1 MKKVAIIIKSLTLAL
16 CAWCVA
22 GTALAD
28 VVTSGNAY
36 RLIHRQTGKVVS
48 NGNNGA
54 KDRKF
59 QLEVKNLENDG
70 QEWTLQQLYADKEV
84 FFVYNAHHRMAID
97 MMLNSNQSNPA
108 LVQWYVEASD
118 NQNFLIQEV
127 EGMNEVYQFVAA
139 SQPSKLLKGNSDGTL
154 RMTEDFT
161 DEATLFELEATG
173 ETNHITFPVRNA
185 NFRITSVAQNK
196 VFSNRNEVG
205 RGALIY
211 LDEQQAENL
220 GQIWKINYAAKN
232 NKAYYQLINSNYQ
245 MAIDVALQGNGTLLQ
260 WTPDASNDNQLLT
273 FTEVEGLE
281 DVYQIKAGGKNVTA
295 QTDASLKM
303 TTEGSE
309 TTYFKF
315 DFVLASSG
323 PEPNYWEDET
333 RYEEN
338 KEAPH
343 ATYMP
348 YASVAAL
355 KADARFDYPWLDAE
369 GANML
374 PLNGVWKLKWAQGE
388 PKQVMLGA
396 EDFYGNDVNTAAWD
410 TISVPSC
417 LEMKGYGVPLY
428 INVNYAFQ
436 NNPPYIQM
444 KNGLHNSVGHYRRD
458 FTLPAE
464 WNEKNIFLHFDGIY
478 SAAFV
483 YVNGE
488 YVGYTEGAN
497 NTAEFDIT
505 PYAKVGEA
513 NNVSVAVIRWSD
525 GSYFE
530 GQDMWHMSGIHRD
543 VYLYATPKTFV
554 RDHYLTANLDVAT
567 RSGSLLAQLEID
579 NRTKVAAQKHITLSL
594 LNPEGKEVASTT
606 AVAEF
611 AAGEASKNL
620 TLALEGLNDLQLW
633 SSETPDLYTV
643 IIAQADAN
651 GTEEHIFA
659 TKHGFRKVEL
669 KNGRVYINNKKVLF
683 KGANT
688 QDTHP
693 VHGRSIDVPTMLK
706 DIQLMRQANMNTIR
720 CSHYPRQ
727 PKMYAMFDYYGIYCM
742 DEADVEAHANWDQ
755 SAYAK
760 RLANIESWKAM
771 MVDRTVRMVYGQ
783 RNHPSVIF
791 WSLGNESSGGKN
803 FNATYE
809 AVRKLDP
816 RPIHYEGATR
826 DATAPTDIF
835 SEMYPTVD
843 EATKHAAGNRSH
855 DATQPYFMCEYAHA
869 MGNAVGNLQEYWDG
883 MENGKYGIGGC
894 IWDWVDQSIYDA
906 QDIKNGTTVQNGV
919 HRYMSG
925 QDYGG
930 PHQGN
935 FVNNGLV
942 NGERE
947 WSAELNEVK
956 RVYQY
961 VKLLDFNAAT
971 KQITLRNDYPFMN
984 LDALTLSYAVLHN
997 GAVVEEGVADIPATE
1012 PFAETT
1018 VALPYTTELEAGEYH
1033 LNITLALKKG
1043 TRWCEAGH
1051 VVATFQQELQARAG
1065 LPALSVTGKAGVGKV
1080 SGEIIARGTDFE
1092 LRFSDTG
1099 DLKKWIVKGT
1109 PLIVEGA
1116 GPEYAN
1122 YRWVENDGPT
1132 ENSWGYNRGNGI
1144 SSKSVTYKKSSDN
1157 TYVTVTV
1164 KGEGSLSN
1172 YTYTYTIYANGI
1184 VDLKADY
1191 TPVSNNLR
1199 RLGMKMKFASD
1210 FENVSFYGRGPWEN
1224 FVDRK
1229 TGAYFGRYTSTVTD
1243 MFERYA
1249 HPQTMGTREDLR
1261 ELRLTNAEGQGV
1273 MVETQGD
1280 VSFSVLHY
1288 DDETLAN
1295 CLHQWNLPENSG
1307 DIVAHFDYMQK
1318 GIGNGSCGQGTG
1330 TLGKYCIPTSGTY
1343 THTLRFTPIGFGLPT
1358 GIESTETVVDQ
1369 FVITHNET
1377 TVKVAGTI
1385 TAGTTVTV
1393 YDIAGKIVS
1402 STKATSTTSALTLNL
1417 GIHPFGSYIVVV
1429 RIPEGEVRTHKMLF

>member
-1 MKKVAIIIKSLTLAL
+1 MKKVTMIKSLALAL

-22 GTALAD
+22 GTAWAD

-36 RLIHRQTGKVVS
+36 RLVHQQTGKVVS

-59 QLEVKNLENDG
+59 LLEVKDLENDG
-70 QEWTLQQLYADKEV
+70 QEWTLQQLYANKEV

-97 MMLNSNQSNPA
+97 MMLNSNQANPA

-127 EGMNEVYQFVAA
+127 EGLSEVYQFVAA
-139 SQPSKLLKGNSDGTL
+139 AQPTKLLKGNSDGTL
-154 RMTEDFT
+154 RMTEDFA
-161 DEATLFELEATG
+161 DEATYFALEATG
-173 ETNHITFPVRNA
+173 DNNHITFPVRNA
-185 NFRITSVAQNK
+185 NFRITSVAQDK
-196 VFSNRNEVG
+196 VFSNRNNG
-205 RGALIY
+205 ANGALVY
-211 LDEQQAENL
+211 LDPKEDDDL
-220 GQIWKINYAAKN
+220 GQLWKVNPSAKGSVM
-232 NKAYYQLINSNYQ
+232 YYQLINTTYQ
-245 MAIDVALQGNGTLLQ
+245 SAIDAALEGKKQLLQ
-260 WTPDASNDNQLLT
+260 WTPNGTNNNQLYL
-273 FTEVEGLE
+273 FEEVAGTK
-281 DVYQIKAGGKNVTA
+281 DIYRIKAGNFFVTA
-295 QTDASLKM
+295 QTDATLKM
-303 TTEGSE
+303 TSEEGE
-309 TTYFKF
+309 ATHFTF
-315 DFVLASSG
+315 DFVVG
-323 PEPNYWEDET
+323 PSDPDPNYWEDET

-396 EDFYGNDVNTAAWD
+396 DDFYGNEVSTEGWD
-410 TISVPSC
+410 TIGVPSC

-436 NNPPYIQM
+436 NNPPLIQM

-483 YVNGE
+483 YVNGQ
-488 YVGYTEGAN
+488 YVGYSEGAN

-525 GSYFE
+525 GSYLE

-554 RDHYLTANLDVAT
+554 RDHYLKANINVGAC
-567 RSGSLLAQLEID
+567 SGSLTAQLEMD
-579 NRTKVAAQKHITLSL
+579 NRTKVAAQKQITLSL
-594 LNPEGKEVASTT
+594 LNPEGTEVASTT
-606 AVAEF
+606 AIAEF
-611 AAGEASKNL
+611 EAGEASKKLSLRLDNL
-620 TLALEGLNDLQLW
+620 TDLQLW

-651 GTEEHIFA
+651 GTEEHVFA
-659 TKHGFRKVEL
+659 TKYGFRKVEL
-669 KNGRVYINNKKVLF
+669 KNGRIYINNKKVLF

-755 SAYAK
+755 SAAAK
-760 RLANIESWKAM
+760 RIANMDSWKAM

-803 FNATYE
+803 FNATYD
-809 AVRKLDP
+809 AVRNLDP

-826 DATAPTDIF
+826 DWTSPTDIF
-835 SEMYPTVD
+835 SEMYPTVA
-843 EATKHAAGNRSH
+843 EATNNAAGIRQH
-855 DATQPYFMCEYAHA
+855 HPDQPYFMCEYAHA

-883 MENGKYGIGGC
+883 IENGKYGIGGC

-906 QDIKNGTTVQNGV
+906 LDIKEGNTVEDGV

-925 QDYGG
+925 EDYGG

-942 NGERE
+942 NAERE

-961 VKLLDFNAAT
+961 VKLQNFDTTT
-971 KQITLRNDYPFMN
+971 KQVTLRNNYPFMN
-984 LDALTLSYAVLHN
+984 LDALTLRYAVLHN
-997 GAVVEEGVADIPATE
+997 GTVVEEGVADVPATA

-1018 VALPYTTELEAGEYH
+1018 FELPYTTELGEGEYH
-1033 LNITLALKKG
+1033 LNITLALKEA

-1051 VVATFQQELQARAG
+1051 EVASFQQELQTRTT
-1065 LPALSVTGKAGVGKV
+1065 LPEVTTTETLTVNKY
-1080 SGEIIARGTDFE
+1080 SGQIRVKGTDFE
-1092 LRFSDTG
+1092 MRFTTEG
-1099 DLKKWIVKGT
+1099 DLSSWKVKGT
-1109 PLIVEGA
+1109 PIIVPEA

-1122 YRWVENDGPT
+1122 FRWVENDGPT
-1132 ENSWGYNRGNGI
+1132 ENAWGYGRGNGI
-1144 SSKSVTYKKSSDN
+1144 QSKSISYKKATDSS
-1157 TYVTVTV
+1157 YVTVTV
-1164 KGEGSLSN
+1164 KGTGSNSN
-1172 YTYTYTIYANGI
+1172 YVYTYTIFANGI
-1184 VDLKADY
+1184 VDLKAEY
-1191 TPVSNNLR
+1191 APQAENLR
-1199 RLGMKMKFASD
+1199 RLGATMKFDAD
-1210 FENVSFYGRGPWEN
+1210 FENVSYYGRGPWEN
-1224 FVDRK
+1224 FSDRK

-1261 ELRLTNAEGQGV
+1261 ELRLTNAEGQGI
-1273 MVETQGD
+1273 MVETEGE

-1307 DIVAHFDYMQK
+1307 DIVAHFDYFQK
-1318 GIGNGSCGQGTG
+1318 GLGNGSCGQGTG
-1330 TLGKYCIPTSGTY
+1330 TLSQYNVPSSGTY
-1343 THTLRFTPIGFGLPT
+1343 THTLRFTPIGFGLST
-1358 GIESTETVVDQ
+1358 GIESPEAAVDQ
-1369 FVITHNET
+1369 FEITHNET
-1377 TVKVAGTI
+1377 TVTIAGTI
-1385 TAGTTVTV
+1385 AAGTSATV
-1393 YDIAGKIVS
+1393 YDIAGKAVA
-1402 STKATSTTSALTLNL
+1402 STKATGTTSALTLNL
-1417 GIHPFGSYIVVV
+1417 GTRPYGSYIVVV
-1429 RIPEGEVRTHKMLF
+1429 RTPEGEVRTHKMVF